1 MPPVF
6 GLTITSVDNEPRTP
20 VWGDL
25 SIIGLIGTAPNA
37 DAITF
42 PINEPVLIR
51 SSDADA
57 IEALGAAGTLADA
70 VKLINAQLGELQGAA
85 LVVVV
90 RVTAGADT
98 AATIANI
105 VGNGADTG
113 VGAFLLAGP
122 QLGYTPRLLAAPGFT
137 AQTAT
142 GVSALT
148 IANAGSGYAN
158 GTFALSATGGGGT
171 GFAGSVT
178 VAGGVITAVNVTN
191 PGTGYTS
198 APTISLAALSGGT
211 GGSVTA
217 AIAAVGNAVVAALA
231 GICPRLLAHAVV
243 DGPGTSRAAAQAWR
257 ATISSDRIIPVEP
270 AVRVVDDT
278 GVSVVVPLSPAVLG
292 IAVRRD
298 AEFNGR
304 PFHSW
309 ANQAVQ
315 GIVGPSR
322 PVSFSLTDDTSEGQL
337 LLASNIGILTRGEM
351 GVDGA
356 ISDGGFVFIGTD
368 NAGADDLWRFYNVKR
383 GRDFIHL
390 MCLKTLRQYLGKF
403 NITGQTIQA
412 VINTLNGAL
421 RDLKATG
428 DILGFKVEFAPS
440 LNSPENL
447 RAGRITVSFR
457 AEEAPVLRRIDVQ
470 SSRYR
475 EALDSLVAD
484 LATA

>member
-6 GLTITSVDNEPRTP
+6 GMTITAIDNEPRTP

-25 SIIGLIGTAPNA
+25 SIIGLIGVAPDA
-37 DAITF
+37 DAAMF
-42 PINEPVLIR
+42 PANTPVLVR

-57 IEALGAAGTLADA
+57 ITGLGAAGTLADA
-70 VKLINAQLGELQGAA
+70 LKLINAQLGEFQGAA

-90 RVTAGADT
+90 RVEEGADT

-105 VGNGADTG
+105 VGDGATTG
-113 VGAFLLAGP
+113 VAVFLQAGEL
-122 QLGYTPRLLAAPGFT
+122 LGYTPRLLAAPGFT
-137 AQTAT
+137 SQSAT

-148 IANAGSGYAN
+148 IANPGSGYAN
-158 GTFALSATGGGGT
+158 GTFALTATGGGGA
-171 GFAGSVT
+171 GFAGSAT
-178 VAGGVITAVNVTN
+178 VAGGVITSVTVTS
-191 PGTGYTS
+191 PGAGYTT
-198 APTISLAALSGGT
+198 APTISLAALTGGT

-217 AIAAVGNAVVAALA
+217 AIAPVGNAVVAALA
-231 GICPRLLAHAVV
+231 GVCPRLIAHAVV
-243 DGPGTSRAAAQAWR
+243 DGPGTTRAAAQAWR
-257 ATISSDRIIPVEP
+257 EMISSDRIIPVEP
-270 AVRVVDDT
+270 GVKVTDAT
-278 GVSVVVPLSPAVLG
+278 GAAVVVPMSPAVLG

-309 ANQAVQ
+309 ANQPIQ
-315 GIVGPSR
+315 GIVGASR
-322 PVSFSLTDDTSEGQL
+322 PISFSLTDDTTEGQM

-390 MCLKTLRQYLGKF
+390 MCLKTLRQYLGKL
-403 NITGQTIQA
+403 NITGQTVQA
-412 VINTLNGAL
+412 ILNTLNLAL
-421 RDLKATG
+421 RDLKVAG
-428 DILGFKVEFAPS
+428 DILGYRVSFDPD

-447 RAGRITVSFR
+447 RAGRITVSFQ

-470 SSRYR
+470 SARYR
-475 EALDSLVAD
+475 PALDALISE
-484 LATA
+484 LAG

>member
-6 GLTITSVDNEPRTP
+6 GMTITAIDNEPRTP
-20 VWGDL
+20 VWGDM
-25 SIIGLIGTAPNA
+25 SIIGLIGTAPDA
-37 DAITF
+37 DEEQF
-42 PINEPVLIR
+42 PINTPVLIR

-57 IEALGAAGTLADA
+57 LEALGAAGTLADA
-70 VKLINAQLGELQGAA
+70 VKLINAQLGELQAAA

-105 VGNGADTG
+105 VGNATDTG
-113 VGAFLLAGP
+113 VGAFLQSGQL
-122 QLGYTPRLLAAPGFT
+122 LGYTPRLLAAPGFT
-137 AQTAT
+137 SQTAT

-158 GTFALSATGGGGT
+158 GTFPLTATGGGGS
-171 GFAGSVT
+171 GFAGTAT
-178 VAGGVITAVNVTN
+178 VAGGVITAVNITS

-198 APTISLAALSGGT
+198 APTISLSALSGGT

-217 AIAAVGNAVVAALA
+217 AVAPVGNAVVAALA
-231 GICPRLLAHAVV
+231 GICNRLLAHAVV

-257 ATISSDRIIPVEP
+257 ETISSDRIIPVEP
-270 AVRVVDDT
+270 AVKVTDAT
-278 GVSVVVPLSPAVLG
+278 GVAVVVPLSPAVLG

-298 AEFNGR
+298 AEFAGR

-322 PVSFSLTDDTSEGQL
+322 PIGFSLTDDTSEGQL

-356 ISDGGFVFIGTD
+356 IADGGFIFIGTD
-368 NAGADDLWRFYNVKR
+368 NAGSDELWRFYNVKR
-383 GRDFIHL
+383 GRDYIHL
-390 MCLKTLRQYLGKF
+390 MCLKTLRTYLGKF

-412 VINTLNGAL
+412 IVNTLNGAL

-428 DILGFKVEFAPS
+428 DILGYRVDFVPDQ
-440 LNSPENL
+440 NSPENL
-447 RAGRITVSFR
+447 RAGRITVGFQ

-470 SSRYR
+470 SMRYR
-475 EALDSLVAD
+475 PALNALVDD
-484 LATA
+484 LASA